1 MVKRMVELSM
11 FYGAS
16 PKTFEFAKELRNNLT
31 EAEAFLWARLR
42 NKQLGVRFRS
52 QHPID
57 RFIADFYC
65 HPSKLVVEVDGDI
78 HKKQKEYDINREAEL
93 DRFGIRVVRFSNEQ
107 VLDDIEMVINLINN
121 CDFLS
126 IAHPS
131 IPLRGSPPLV
141 VM

>member
-107 VLDDIEMVINLINN
+107 VLDDILMVINLIKKQ
-121 CDFLS
+121 L
-126 IAHPS
+126 
-131 IPLRGSPPLV
+131 
-141 VM
+141 